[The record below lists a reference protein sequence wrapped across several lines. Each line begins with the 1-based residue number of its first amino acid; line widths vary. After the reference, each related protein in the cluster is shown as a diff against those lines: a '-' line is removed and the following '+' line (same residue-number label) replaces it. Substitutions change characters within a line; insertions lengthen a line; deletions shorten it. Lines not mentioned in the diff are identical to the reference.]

1 MKGIYKVFQNQQI
14 HTPSAV
20 LKWNEDLGA
29 DIQKWEQYFLLPYK
43 ITRTV
48 YLQNFQFCLLHRI
61 IPHGT
66 LLYKM
71 NINTHDI
78 CSLCEHE
85 RDTILHRFF
94 ECGVIASLW
103 RELEV
108 WWKEVTYIEID
119 LRLYDSIFGILD
131 QKDDRLNF
139 IILLVKYHIHRR
151 LIDGDKEIT
160 WVVCKKYLK
169 FELIALEY
177 TMIRHN
183 QEEIF
188 NNDWKQILNKL

>member
-1 MKGIYKVFQNQQI
+1 M
-14 HTPSAV
+14 
-20 LKWNEDLGA
+20 
-29 DIQKWEQYFLLPYK
+29 
-43 ITRTV
+43 TV
-48 YLQNFQFCLLHRI
+48 Y
-61 IPHGT
+61 
-66 LLYKM
+66 
-71 NINTHDI
+71 
-78 CSLCEHE
+78 
-85 RDTILHRFF
+85 
-94 ECGVIASLW
+94 
-103 RELEV
+103 
-108 WWKEVTYIEID
+108 
-119 LRLYDSIFGILD
+119 IFGILD

-169 FELIALEY
+169 FKLIALEY